1 MKIEDRLDSLESR
14 IDTIQATLY
23 HVRLSNGALRSPG
36 KLEGTPGATP
46 GYSLGGPVSAH
57 LDSLTTDP
65 FPLSAGTTGKATA
78 EPRPPGPPFTWELQT
93 ASGDLLASG
102 SIKGLAYTKHGPW
115 GAKEHVFLFYGL
127 SPCRFTSRGKP
138 YFVVIRNHL
147 GTAVFR
153 LRTLGPDDTRHPDRL
168 SFRLPNSQLY
178 ENDTF
183 AWEKNT
189 LTIPSEVWTDI
200 AHAYS
205 AWRAEQGHANDEPIR
220 GPKDVAK
227 LLLTLPAP
235 VLYSWRTIT

>member
-1 MKIEDRLDSLESR
+1 MKIEDRLDSLELR
-14 IDTIQATLY
+14 IDTIQATLD
-23 HVRLSNGALRSPG
+23 HVRLSNARITPSGILRAPTES
-36 KLEGTPGATP
+36 TPGSSP
-46 GYSLGGPVSAH
+46 HS
-57 LDSLTTDP
+57 SLTTDWEP
-65 FPLSAGTTGKATA
+65 IAKGVWPIPAHSGVTA
-78 EPRPPGPPFTWELQT
+78 EPQPPGPPFTWELQT